1 MNPSEYKA
9 IRESLKLT
17 QAELAKKLGVTRKT
31 VNFRENGKAE
41 ISDEAAMAIKSL
53 KR

>member
-31 VNFRENGKAE
+31 VNSRENGKVVISAE
-41 ISDEAAMAIKSL
+41 AWLAIRNL
-53 KR
+53 KP